1 MLQPNVPFTC
11 RANQL
16 TGFYK
21 METLVFN
28 ELSQAAKTCK
38 KKKAKQ
44 NKIFTK
50 AVMKLNDI
58 TQRIATR

>member
-38 KKKAKQ
+38 KKKK
-44 NKIFTK
+44 K
-50 AVMKLNDI
+50 
-58 TQRIATR
+58 

>member
-38 KKKAKQ
+38 KKRQNRKQ
-44 NKIFTK
+44 NIYESSNEVK
-50 AVMKLNDI
+50 
-58 TQRIATR
+58 

>member
-1 MLQPNVPFTC
+1 MLQPNVSFTC

-38 KKKAKQ
+38 KKKTKQ

>member
-28 ELSQAAKTCK
+28 ELSQASKTCK
-38 KKKAKQ
+38 KKKTKQ